1 MFCKDCGTRLNE
13 GVKFCVKCGTQVADK
28 IEVVLNSDGNTN
40 PIAKKPRF
48 LQMWIYSTIGSLI
61 LMMIFFGLAGSFEN
75 GFLDPFIGIVML
87 AALLGVII
95 ALGIKWRRTGF
106 IFEKTPKFDLSPEEV
121 SKFKGIAGWLI
132 LVLIALLATIGFQ
145 LYNIYIEA
153 QLFSDGT
160 VDFLSDPSSGTY
172 IPAYGGFIKFE
183 LIMSIMLVVA
193 AGYLVHLFFKKNS
206 RFPKY
211 YVVFLVASAV
221 YVSLDYGMLSLMTVP
236 VEARKIIEDAMSEQ
250 GTAIGRA
257 FISALIWGSYMM
269 KSKRVKA
276 TFIN

>member
-1 MFCKDCGTRLNE
+1 MTIIMYNLDFVQYLNIQL
-13 GVKFCVKCGTQVADK
+13 KYLTF
-28 IEVVLNSDGNTN
+28 
-40 PIAKKPRF
+40 PRCYPQF
-48 LQMWIYSTIGSLI
+48 YHPKSQ
-61 LMMIFFGLAGSFEN
+61 IFY
-75 GFLDPFIGIVML
+75 
-87 AALLGVII
+87 
-95 ALGIKWRRTGF
+95 K
-106 IFEKTPKFDLSPEEV
+106 
-121 SKFKGIAGWLI
+121 
-132 LVLIALLATIGFQ
+132 Q

-211 YVVFLVASAV
+211 YVVFLIASAV

-236 VEARKIIEDAMSEQ
+236 AEAKKIIEIENS
-250 GTAIGRA
+250 
-257 FISALIWGSYMM
+257 
-269 KSKRVKA
+269 
-276 TFIN
+276 